1 MGQRRG
7 LLIVVVA
14 VVGLVILVCSR
25 CGAADDD
32 APPDDPSR
40 PSMTDQQARPGPV
53 PPPAGTLA
61 PDLPPAPHDR
71 SDATVEESLAPQ
83 DEAEALAVAAEFAE
97 VWAGS
102 GADRAEELARLATS
116 SLAAELID
124 ASPPEPAPTA
134 LNEPMVEVGRPE
146 WASVA
151 IDTDQGKL
159 VLYLHLGDDGQW
171 QVAGMDWQ
179 PR

>member
-53 PPPAGTLA
+53 PPPASTLA

-83 DEAEALAVAAEFAE
+83 DEAEALAVAAEFAA
-97 VWAGS
+97 VWAS
-102 GADRAEELARLATS
+102 GGPDWATELARLSTP
-116 SLAAELID
+116 SLAARFVGEG
-124 ASPPEPAPTA
+124 PPQPAPTEFADPQVWLEESQWARIAIQTDRGVLILELA
-134 LNEPMVEVGRPE
+134 LE
-146 WASVA
+146 
-151 IDTDQGKL
+151 
-159 VLYLHLGDDGQW
+159 DGQW
-171 QVAGMDWQ
+171 RVDKMDWQ